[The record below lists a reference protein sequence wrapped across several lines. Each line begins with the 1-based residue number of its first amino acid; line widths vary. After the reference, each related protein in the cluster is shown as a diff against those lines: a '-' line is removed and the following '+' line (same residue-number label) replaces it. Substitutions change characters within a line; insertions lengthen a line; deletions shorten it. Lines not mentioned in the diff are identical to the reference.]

1 MAEMTSASSGAG
13 GLSRPGMGREQE
25 ENAFYHEAALNA
37 AWTGSRLMIGIV
49 TSGLGAFVFAF
60 FYLRSLNSHGLWYPS
75 SLTPPNEVQGMIIM
89 VLVVV
94 SALLQSFGLT
104 QIKAGK
110 MQAWFGAAVLA
121 LGLGLAAC
129 GLQVWQLTDL
139 PFQPGQAG
147 FASVFVGASPVFAL
161 LMLGTMIWLETLV
174 MGSRRIPDISFVEQP
189 PTFTEA
195 AAVQRFQASLSAFT
209 LFWNF
214 MAVAAVVL
222 WLLFYVVH

>member
-1 MAEMTSASSGAG
+1 MAEMTHA
-13 GLSRPGMGREQE
+13 GLSRQQE
-25 ENAFYHEAALNA
+25 ENAFYHDAALNTT
-37 AWTGSRLMIGIV
+37 WTGTRLMIGIV

-60 FYLRSLNSHGLWYPS
+60 FYLRSVNSHGLWYPA
-75 SLTPPNEVQGMIIM
+75 SLTPPNRVQGVII
-89 VLVVV
+89 VALVVV
-94 SALLQSFGLT
+94 SALVQSFGLR

-110 MQAWFGAAVLA
+110 KQAWFGAAVVA
-121 LGLGLAAC
+121 LLLGLAGCA
-129 GLQVWQLTDL
+129 LQVWQLTDL

-161 LMLGTMIWLETLV
+161 LVLGTMIWLEILV
-174 MGSRRIPDISFVEQP
+174 VGSRQIPGISFVEQP

-214 MAVAAVVL
+214 IAVAALVL

>member
-1 MAEMTSASSGAG
+1 MAEITSAGTG
-13 GLSRPGMGREQE
+13 GMSRQQE

-49 TSGLGAFVFAF
+49 TSGLGAFVFSF
-60 FYLRSLNSHGLWYPS
+60 FYLRSVNSHGLWYPS
-75 SLTPPNEVQGMIIM
+75 SLTPPNKVQGVIIM
-89 VLVVV
+89 GLVVV
-94 SALLQSFGLT
+94 SAVVQSIGLT

-110 MQAWFGAAVLA
+110 KQAWFGMAVVA
-121 LGLGLAAC
+121 LVLGLAAC
-129 GLQVWQLTDL
+129 ALQAWQLTDL

-161 LMLGTMIWLETLV
+161 LAGGTMIWLETLV
-174 MGSRRIPDISFVEQP
+174 MGSRQIPDISFVEQP

-214 MAVAAVVL
+214 MAVAALVL

>member
-1 MAEMTSASSGAG
+1 VTDLTRTDPGN
-13 GLSRPGMGREQE
+13 LSRQQE

-37 AWTGSRLMIGIV
+37 TWTGSRLMIGIV

-60 FYLRSLNSHGLWYPS
+60 FYLRSLNSFGNWYPS
-75 SLTPPNEVQGMIIM
+75 SLTPPNKFQGVLIM
-89 VLVVV
+89 ALVVV
-94 SALLQSFGLT
+94 SAVIASVGLT

-110 MQAWFGAAVLA
+110 KQVWFGTA
-121 LGLGLAAC
+121 LIALVLGLAASA
-129 GLQVWQLTDL
+129 LQVWQLTDL
-139 PFQPGQAG
+139 PFLPGQAG

-161 LMLGTMIWLETLV
+161 LVLGTMIWLETLV
-174 MGSRRIPDISFVEQP
+174 MGSRRIPGISFVEQP

-195 AAVQRFQASLSAFT
+195 AEVQRFQASLSAFT

-222 WLLFYVVH
+222 WLLFYVIH